1 MNYMS
6 VDAYRIGEFTYWLH
20 FVWTTVLQIL
30 IALVILTYSVGW
42 ATLSGLVVI
51 ILAMVV
57 NTPMAKSQQKYLT
70 QLMAAQD
77 KRLQATAEAL
87 RSMKILKLQVCTYKD
102 LEFWVS
108 TKDWVCC
115 DVLTIAHNMPND
127 SQSQS

>member
-1 MNYMS
+1 MLSGKNKHAGGDVVNYMS

-42 ATLSGLVVI
+42 ATLLGLVVI
-51 ILAMVV
+51 ILTMVV

-87 RSMKILKLQVCTYKD
+87 RSMKILKLQVCTY
-102 LEFWVS
+102 
-108 TKDWVCC
+108 
-115 DVLTIAHNMPND
+115 
-127 SQSQS
+127 